1 MHHFGFLCLRKHCYM
16 RLFDIYNK
24 AFFLCAKSK
33 YKKNMTE
40 ELKKLNEQ
48 LELLEKGI
56 DRRKF
61 FKLLAMTGL
70 LTTVSSSKAHAF
82 SSKAK
87 GKIVIIG
94 GGAAGISIASRLKHW
109 LDEPNIT
116 LIDPSDR
123 QYYQPGFTL
132 IAAGI
137 YQPNEVWKK
146 QEDCMPKGINWV
158 KDSVV
163 AVDPIWNQVTTL
175 NNYKITYD
183 YLVLAPG
190 IQINWNQIEG
200 FDYSKLGSGNAHCI
214 YDFKGAQMTWKAMKE
229 FTEKGGRGIYTDTY
243 TKHKCGGAPKKICLL
258 TEDYARKQKHRDHI
272 RLDYF
277 TAEKDLYDVK
287 YFTKRLKEIYKE
299 RNVPITLNTRVKGI
313 DVEKKQVHFEKI
325 EKAGDKEQRTL
336 FVEDYDFLHFT
347 PPMSA
352 PDFVKEAGL
361 GFPDGN
367 LAADGW
373 AMVDNETLVHLKYPN
388 IIALG
393 DVAGTPTSKTSA
405 ATRVQ
410 VPIAAKNL
418 IALME
423 GKEPKEKY
431 NGYAACPIITDY
443 GHVLLCEFDYNKEP
457 LISFPFSLLDM
468 SKEQW
473 AAWLLK
479 VYILKPMYFYGMLKG
494 YA

>member
-24 AFFLCAKSK
+24 AFFLCVKSK

-40 ELKKLNEQ
+40 ELRKLNEQ